1 MKTTKIT
8 ITQSTDVWKREKI
21 SVVGATL
28 YIAKQVGPNKES
40 KCFQCS
46 FNKKPKLCNTHT
58 CGYTNNVIWVKVK

>member
-8 ITQSTDVWKREKI
+8 ITQSTDVWRRDKI

-28 YIAKQVGPNKES
+28 YIAKQIGPYKES

-46 FNKKPKLCNTHT
+46 FDSDPKLCNAHA
-58 CGYTNNVIWVKVK
+58 CEYLNSIVWIKAN